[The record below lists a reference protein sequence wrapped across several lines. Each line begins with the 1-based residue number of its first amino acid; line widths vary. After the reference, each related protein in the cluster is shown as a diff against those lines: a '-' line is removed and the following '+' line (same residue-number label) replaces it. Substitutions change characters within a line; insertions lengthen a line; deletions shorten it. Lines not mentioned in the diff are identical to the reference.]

1 MNSRKE
7 PEPGHGLVAESSR
20 LAGRILRMT
29 FSGEARRGCDW
40 LAHVKEKFI
49 GG

>member
-1 MNSRKE
+1 MNSPKE
-7 PEPGHGLVAESSR
+7 PEPSPGGVAESHK

-29 FSGEARRGCDW
+29 FSGFTGREREGSARVEEG
-40 LAHVKEKFI
+40 FI